1 MGRVKGQWEGR
12 GILLAF
18 IEPVPITVL
27 GDYIVLFHPFACHG
41 ADTLGGSEQL
51 LFNGKRCQDTTS

>member
-41 ADTLGGSEQL
+41 ADTPRGL
-51 LFNGKRCQDTTS
+51 RAAPI